1 MVGWPLGLWG
11 GYGVTIGQTL
21 GLQDTF
27 RVLQTL
33 WGGHGGP
40 VGSIGSPQGAVGLS
54 GAQREP
60 PADASPPQA
69 CELHVA
75 GFRFAVLDGA
85 FVVHRGFK
93 EAGGF
98 HGAKEAELTHNRQ
111 LYRRFRAE
119 LRQRYPNSARRC

>member
-1 MVGWPLGLWG
+1 MGAIGRPQG
-11 GYGVTIGQTL
+11 TIGFCGTQRVPWA
-21 GLQDTF
+21 DTS
-27 RVLQTL
+27 
-33 WGGHGGP
+33 H
-40 VGSIGSPQGAVGLS
+40 
-54 GAQREP
+54 
-60 PADASPPQA
+60 PPQA
-69 CELHVA
+69 CELHMA

-119 LRQRYPNSARRC
+119 LRQRYPNSPRRC